1 MIAAMVSHIPLDLD
15 HLNPSQRAA
24 VTHPPGPLLVVAGP
38 GSGKTRVVTHRI
50 AWLIQERDVA
60 PWRILAVTFTN
71 RAAKEMRNRLESLIG
86 ADAADDV
93 WMGTFHRICVRML
106 RAHGESI
113 GVPRNFAIFD
123 RDDQI
128 QVVRRALIDLY
139 LDPKEYPPGAII
151 NRISRAKSRGESR
164 DSYHAETYFDEIA
177 GRVWERY
184 DAALKDAASLDFDDL
199 LLRAC
204 DLFTLPAA
212 RPARERYQQQFDYL
226 FVDEFQDT
234 SRVQYQLAKL
244 WSGGGRASVT
254 LVGDPDQSIY
264 AWRSAD
270 VGNLRSFVQDYPGAA
285 EVQLNDNYRSTQQI
299 LDAANA
305 VISRSRDRMERQL
318 RTDNPDGPLPRLHEA
333 YSETDEAVYI
343 ADLIAQRALD
353 GVMRPGDAA
362 VLYRTNAQSRPIE
375 EALVRHGIPYRLVG
389 ATRFYERREV
399 RDLIAYL
406 RLVRNG
412 ADRNAFERI
421 VNVPPRGVG
430 AKTLQALTD
439 WAELH
444 ARAPMQ
450 AAAAAAGREAEDVG
464 AFEPPRVSRRAG
476 GSLRTFVALIEDA
489 RGQAAREPLADV
501 LREMVQRIGYFD
513 FLRRQAADEE
523 EADER
528 WQNVQELI
536 TVAASYSD
544 VAPGAALDQFLE
556 DVALVSDVD
565 DLPDGPPDAVTL
577 ITLHQAKGLEFPCV
591 FIVGLEEGILPHER
605 SIDDPE
611 SREEERRLL
620 YVGITRAERELYLL
634 HTFRRMWQGRSAHNE
649 PTRFLRDIPD
659 ELLDRGVSAAAAVSD
674 DVRPARNRWASWDEF
689 DDGPGDAEPM
699 QINLRQGDRVAHEDF
714 GEGVVLNVRQSG
726 GDAEIMIRFAEAGT
740 KRLLASMTNLTSVD
754 F

>member
-1 MIAAMVSHIPLDLD
+1 
-15 HLNPSQRAA
+15 
-24 VTHPPGPLLVVAGP
+24 
-38 GSGKTRVVTHRI
+38 
-50 AWLIQERDVA
+50 
-60 PWRILAVTFTN
+60 
-71 RAAKEMRNRLESLIG
+71 
-86 ADAADDV
+86 
-93 WMGTFHRICVRML
+93 
-106 RAHGESI
+106 
-113 GVPRNFAIFD
+113 
-123 RDDQI
+123 
-128 QVVRRALIDLY
+128 
-139 LDPKEYPPGAII
+139 
-151 NRISRAKSRGESR
+151 
-164 DSYHAETYFDEIA
+164 
-177 GRVWERY
+177 
-184 DAALKDAASLDFDDL
+184 
-199 LLRAC
+199 
-204 DLFTLPAA
+204 
-212 RPARERYQQQFDYL
+212 
-226 FVDEFQDT
+226 
-234 SRVQYQLAKL
+234 
-244 WSGGGRASVT
+244 
-254 LVGDPDQSIY
+254 
-264 AWRSAD
+264 
-270 VGNLRSFVQDYPGAA
+270 
-285 EVQLNDNYRSTQQI
+285 
-299 LDAANA
+299 
-305 VISRSRDRMERQL
+305 
-318 RTDNPDGPLPRLHEA
+318 
-333 YSETDEAVYI
+333 
-343 ADLIAQRALD
+343 
-353 GVMRPGDAA
+353 MRPGDAA

-464 AFEPPRVSRRAG
+464 PFEPPRVSRRAG
-476 GSLRTFVALIEDA
+476 ASLRTFVALIEDA

-649 PTRFLRDIPD
+649 PDPASCATSPTSCWTAASPPLRRSPTT
-659 ELLDRGVSAAAAVSD
+659 SAL
-674 DVRPARNRWASWDEF
+674 PANRWASWDEF